1 MFSLIKNC
9 LYFAGKFS
17 VMLSSKKLQM
27 GNLFPRFYKALTKY
41 KKLLMNLSNY
51 EAPLIF
57 VYKCQICGLID
68 FITKLILCLKSD
80 NT

>member
-1 MFSLIKNC
+1 
-9 LYFAGKFS
+9 
-17 VMLSSKKLQM
+17 M